1 MPFNEKLADR
11 VRELIAATTD
21 KIEEKKMFGGL
32 CFMVDD
38 KMCAGVKQHEIMVR
52 VGPDL
57 YEELL
62 EKEGVR
68 PMIHGERT
76 AIGYLFVD
84 DSMLA
89 TKQQLQYWIKL
100 ALDFNKFAKSSKK
113 K

>member
-1 MPFNEKLADR
+1 MPINEKLADR
-11 VRELIAATTD
+11 VRELIAAFTD

-38 KMCAGVKQHEIMVR
+38 KMCTGVKEHEIMVR
-52 VGPDL
+52 VDPALFEG
-57 YEELL
+57 LL

-68 PMIHGERT
+68 PMVHGERV
-76 AIGYLFVD
+76 AVGYLFVD
-84 DSMLA
+84 ESVLS
-89 TKQQLQYWIKL
+89 TKKQLQYWINL